1 MHATLPR
8 FKLNDICEV
17 NRNSCL
23 VETSGGYAIFQTDKV
38 PYDGNR
44 VVLSAFGRLQ
54 FAVVMGGGLITEDGE
69 SIEGDVIDD
78 VNVLGVVTFFINGA
92 TAFTDDNPVM

>member
-1 MHATLPR
+1 MQTQAQR
-8 FKLNDICEV
+8 YKLDELCGI

-38 PYDGNR
+38 PHDGMR